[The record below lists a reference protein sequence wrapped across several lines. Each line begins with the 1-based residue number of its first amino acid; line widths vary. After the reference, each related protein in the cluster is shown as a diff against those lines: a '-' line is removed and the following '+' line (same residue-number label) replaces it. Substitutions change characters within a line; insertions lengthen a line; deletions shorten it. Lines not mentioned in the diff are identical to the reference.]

1 MSLQGPVIVIAEDAD
16 PVLVRA
22 LESAGAAPVVTAP
35 WAKAATAI
43 AKQVPAGLVM
53 PQAADA
59 PTAKVLDK
67 VGQALAEHAVFT
79 PVLAAPVEGLRDH
92 LRDALP
98 IAADASCERIV
109 ARLASA
115 QRVRTLHATVVR
127 RATLVAAPDVA
138 APDVDPDTPDGPD
151 TDPLD
156 DATVL
161 VCGRGRTYPGLGT
174 AVGERLG
181 LIGALGIETAARYL
195 NARDV
200 DGIVIG
206 DGFGPRTLEAFLTA
220 LAEDPRFRDL
230 PVALL
235 PECPATFDA
244 VRLPNM
250 ENLAGEPAAV
260 VDALVPLVRL
270 HALEARLKRQL
281 ASLDAQGL
289 VDPTTGLFTIAGFLR
304 DLARAVDEAKTRG
317 QALSIARFSFPP
329 TLDQR
334 ASLDAARLT
343 VRVVRNVD
351 FACRASDGSILVTF
365 QATPLE
371 KAHAV
376 ARRIASVLR
385 HTMLAPADDPTGRI
399 DASVTL
405 AMLKPTDT
413 VETLLARVSEPAP
426 VAAE

>member
-16 PVLVRA
+16 PVLAHA
-22 LESAGAAPVVTAP
+22 LELAGAAPVIAAP
-35 WAKAATAI
+35 WSKAAATI
-43 AKQVPAGLVM
+43 AKQAPAGLVM

-67 VGQALAEHAVFT
+67 IRQALADLAVFT
-79 PVLAAPVEGLRDH
+79 PVLAAPVDGLRDH
-92 LRDALP
+92 LPDALP
-98 IAADASCERIV
+98 IAADAPCERIV
-109 ARLASA
+109 ARLDSA
-115 QRVRTLHATVVR
+115 QRVRTLHATVAR
-127 RATLVAAPDVA
+127 RAALVAPETDAPVDA
-138 APDVDPDTPDGPD
+138 ATHPA

-200 DGIVIG
+200 DGIVVG

-235 PECPATFDA
+235 PELPATFDA
-244 VRLPNM
+244 VRLPNL
-250 ENLAGEPAAV
+250 ENLSGEPAAV

-270 HALEARLKRQL
+270 HAFEARLRRQL
-281 ASLDAQGL
+281 AALDAQGL
-289 VDPTTGLFTIAGFLR
+289 VDPVTGLFTVTGFLR
-304 DLARAVDEAKTRG
+304 DLARAVEEAKTRG

-334 ASLDAARLT
+334 ASLDAARLA

-405 AMLKPTDT
+405 AMLKSTDT
-413 VETLLARVSEPAP
+413 VESLLARVSEPAP

>member
-16 PVLVRA
+16 PVLVHA
-22 LESAGAAPVVTAP
+22 LESAGAAPVIAVP
-35 WAKAATAI
+35 WTKAATAI
-43 AKQVPAGLVM
+43 AKQAPAGLVM

-67 VGQALAEHAVFT
+67 IRQALAEQAVFT
-79 PVLAAPVEGLRDH
+79 PVLAAPVDGLRDH

-98 IAADASCERIV
+98 IAADAACDRIV
-109 ARLASA
+109 ARLGSA
-115 QRVRTLHATVVR
+115 QRVRTLHATVAR
-127 RATLVAAPDVA
+127 RAALVAAPESDVPVDA
-138 APDVDPDTPDGPD
+138 ATRPD

-235 PECPATFDA
+235 PELPATFDA
-244 VRLPNM
+244 VRLPNL
-250 ENLAGEPAAV
+250 ENLSGEPAAV

-270 HALEARLKRQL
+270 HAFEARLRRQL
-281 ASLDAQGL
+281 AALDAQGL
-289 VDPTTGLFTIAGFLR
+289 VDPVTGLFTIAGFLR
-304 DLARAVDEAKTRG
+304 DLARAVEEAKTRG

-334 ASLDAARLT
+334 ASLDAARLA

-405 AMLKPTDT
+405 AMLKSTDT
-413 VETLLARVSEPAP
+413 VESLLARVSEPAP

>member
-16 PVLVRA
+16 PVLVHA
-22 LESAGAAPVVTAP
+22 LESAGADPVLTAP
-35 WAKAATAI
+35 WAKAAAAI
-43 AKQVPAGLVM
+43 AKQAPAGVVM
-53 PQAADA
+53 PQAADT
-59 PTAKVLDK
+59 PTAKALDK
-67 VGQALAEHAVFT
+67 IRQALAEQAVFV
-79 PVLAAPVEGLRDH
+79 PILAAPVDGLRDH
-92 LRDALP
+92 FRDALP
-98 IAADASCERIV
+98 IAADAACERIV

-115 QRVRTLHATVVR
+115 QRVRTLDATVAR
-127 RATLVAAPDVA
+127 RATLVGAPEADAEAA
-138 APDVDPDTPDGPD
+138 TLPD

-235 PECPATFDA
+235 PELPATFDA
-244 VRLPNM
+244 VRLPNL
-250 ENLAGEPAAV
+250 ENLSGEPGAV

-270 HALEARLKRQL
+270 HAFEARLRRQL

-317 QALSIARFSFPP
+317 QALSIARFSFPS

-334 ASLDAARLT
+334 ASLDAARLA

-413 VETLLARVSEPAP
+413 VESLLARVSEPAP